1 MGTYVY
7 AVTAE
12 DHPVRLEDLT
22 GVGQPPEHVRIVR
35 GSPLL
40 AVVSDA
46 PAELRAKR
54 RDLVAHQAVL
64 ERLMEDGAVLPMR
77 FGLVAPDED
86 SVKQVLDENAE
97 AYTDRLHV
105 LAGCVEYNL
114 KAARDEDDLLR
125 EIVGSSQEVRR
136 LNEFTRAHPEA
147 QDERMR
153 LGEAVSAEVQRREE
167 ETAREIV
174 AALASGAEQHVT
186 AEADREHFVNAS
198 FLVRREAGDDF
209 ARAVREEGER
219 RGAAYTL
226 SLYGP
231 LPPYSFV

>member
-12 DHPVRLEDLT
+12 DHPVRLEGLT
-22 GVGQPPEHVRIVR
+22 GVGQPPEDVRILR
-35 GSPLL
+35 ESPLL

-46 PAELRAKR
+46 PPELRAKR

-64 ERLMEDGAVLPMR
+64 ERLMEDGSVLPMR

-97 AYTDRLHV
+97 AYTDRLHL
-105 LAGCVEYNL
+105 LAGCVEYHL
-114 KAARDEDDLLR
+114 KASRDEDDLLR
-125 EIVGSSQEVRR
+125 EIVGTSPEVRE

-153 LGEAVSAEVQRREE
+153 LGETVSAEVRRREE
-167 ETAREIV
+167 QAAQEIV
-174 AALASGAEQHVT
+174 STLAADAERHVT
-186 AEADREHFVNAS
+186 TEADREHFLNAS
-198 FLVRREAGDDF
+198 FLVRRGSGDDF
-209 ARAVREEGER
+209 ARAVREEGDR
-219 RGAAYTL
+219 RGGAYSL

>member
-12 DHPVRLEDLT
+12 DHPVRLEGLT
-22 GVGQPPEHVRIVR
+22 GVGRPPEHVHTVHE
-35 GSPLL
+35 SPLL

-77 FGLVAPDED
+77 FGLVAPDEE

-97 AYTDRLHV
+97 AYTDRLHL
-105 LAGCVEYNL
+105 LAGCVEYHL

-125 EIVGSSQEVRR
+125 EIVGSSREVRE

-153 LGEAVSAEVQRREE
+153 LGEAVSAEVRRRED
-167 ETAREIV
+167 AAAQEIV
-174 AALASGAEQHVT
+174 AALAPGAERHVV
-186 AEADREHFVNAS
+186 ADADREHFLNVS
-198 FLVRREAGDDF
+198 FLVRRTSGEDF

>member
-22 GVGQPPEHVRIVR
+22 GVGEPPEHVRTVR
-35 GSPLL
+35 EPPLL

-46 PAELRAKR
+46 PTALRAKR
-54 RDLVAHQAVL
+54 RDLMAHQSVL

-97 AYTDRLHV
+97 AYTDRLHL

-114 KAARDEDDLLR
+114 KVARDQDDLLR
-125 EIVGSSQEVRR
+125 EIVSTSEEVRG

-147 QDERMR
+147 QDERMK
-153 LGEAVSAEVQRREE
+153 LGEAVSGEVERRESE
-167 ETAREIV
+167 
-174 AALASGAEQHVT
+174 AAHQIVT
-186 AEADREHFVNAS
+186 AVAPAAERHVMADADREHFLNVS
-198 FLVRREAGDDF
+198 FLVRRAAVDDF
-209 ARAVREEGER
+209 VRTVREEGER
-219 RGAAYTL
+219 RGAAYAL
-226 SLYGP
+226 SLHGP

>member
-7 AVTAE
+7 AVAAE

-22 GVGQPPEHVRIVR
+22 GVGRPPEQVRTVHEP
-35 GSPLL
+35 PLL

-54 RDLVAHQAVL
+54 RDLMAHQAVL
-64 ERLMEDGAVLPMR
+64 ERLMEDGSVLPMR

-86 SVKQVLDENAE
+86 SVKQVLGENTE
-97 AYTDRLHV
+97 AYTERLRL

-125 EIVGSSQEVRR
+125 EVVTSSPEVRR

-153 LGEAVSAEVQRREE
+153 LGETVSGEVRRREDE
-167 ETAREIV
+167 AGRELV
-174 AALASGAEQHVT
+174 AALSPGAERHVV
-186 AEADREHFVNAS
+186 ADPDKEHFLNVS
-198 FLVRREAGDDF
+198 FLVRRASADAF
-209 ARAVREEGER
+209 TRAVREEGER
-219 RGAAYTL
+219 RGDAYTL
-226 SLYGP
+226 SVYGP

>member
-1 MGTYVY
+1 MSTYVY

-12 DHPVRLEDLT
+12 DHPLRLDDLT
-22 GVGQPPEHVRIVR
+22 GVGEPPEHVRAVR
-35 GSPLL
+35 ESPLL
-40 AVVSDA
+40 AVISEA
-46 PAELRAKR
+46 PPELRAKR
-54 RDLVAHQAVL
+54 RDLMAHQAVL

-97 AYTDRLHV
+97 VYSDRLHL

-114 KAARDEDDLLR
+114 KVARDEDDLLR
-125 EIVGSSQEVRR
+125 EIVGTSEEVRR
-136 LNEFTRAHPEA
+136 LNEFTRGHPEA
-147 QDERMR
+147 QHERMR
-153 LGEAVSAEVQRREE
+153 LGETVSAEVRRREDE
-167 ETAREIV
+167 AAGEIV
-174 AALASGAEQHVT
+174 ASLSTGAEQHVV
-186 AEADREHFVNAS
+186 ADADKEHFLNVS
-198 FLVRREAGDDF
+198 FLVRRRSGDAF
-209 ARAVREEGER
+209 ARAVREEAER